1 MDICGKSPPEYGG
14 GESAAF
20 GPERLSLKKPPR
32 LLVTKEPL
40 FRRGRDSDRQSVRT
54 SPLPF
59 KPLSFDEE
67 ATAEAAA
74 ARKKL
79 ISALGEKI

>member
-14 GESAAF
+14 EESAAAF
-20 GPERLSLKKPPR
+20 GPERLSLKKPPACYKGTT
-32 LLVTKEPL
+32 VQA
-40 FRRGRDSDRQSVRT
+40 GRDSDRQSVRT

>member
-1 MDICGKSPPEYGG
+1 MHYDDNRWQTIYIENFLYVYGNRQAVG
-14 GESAAF
+14 GH
-20 GPERLSLKKPPR
+20 
-32 LLVTKEPL
+32 
-40 FRRGRDSDRQSVRT
+40 GRDSDRQSFRT

-74 ARKKL
+74 RKKL